1 MLMRLLYALRS
12 ILPVPEDEAYRRAP
26 DRDSADP
33 WERRSDDPDLLAPL
47 DEAMLEKLAE
57 VDPREETDP
66 KIHVVICGMRYEFV
80 GSALR
85 AIYDAVRAH
94 GKGSRFNSGQLLIV
108 RSQMEQMRGIMRL
121 MVVAVFALAIIELF
135 GRDKGLELL
144 AKFAERWLGI

>member
-1 MLMRLLYALRS
+1 MIRLLYALRS
-12 ILPVPEDEAYRRAP
+12 ILPAPEDEKYQR
-26 DRDSADP
+26 DRPRDNYDP
-33 WERRSDDPDLLAPL
+33 WERREEDSDLLAPL
-47 DEAMLEKLAE
+47 DEQLLQDLAV

-66 KIHVVICGMRYEFV
+66 KIHVVICGLRYKFV

-108 RSQMEQMRGIMRL
+108 RSQIEQMRGIMRL

-144 AKFAERWLGI
+144 QKFAERWLGI